1 MISAQLLN
9 INLKAESLLGSK
21 PEIFLVG
28 IAILAFFTVPVF
40 AEESSS
46 ILLETDQPEY
56 QIGDLMVIS
65 GYVEEKRM
73 PVVALKIFDPSG
85 GILSANQVDIE
96 DDNTFYKTIALD
108 SPFYDEEGI
117 YSITMN
123 YGQLATE
130 TNFEMVG
137 DSVEDYFP
145 EDEFSFLLPEIL
157 AMFTDKEIYGDG
169 DTVTIL
175 GLVSEKD
182 APSVL
187 IGIYD
192 PFGTPA
198 GFYFAD
204 VDNNLEF
211 TTSFLVKAGVN
222 FKTEGFYSITAF
234 YGDSEVITSFEYTEK
249 IETVETPIIDDTD
262 NDDKNDVDDSTDSP
276 SSDEKILE
284 KVPDK
289 VPVPVEPKV
298 NKMKENKKSITP
310 TKNLSVE
317 DIELGI
323 MLNQINLRCDTSEYT
338 DTISYYDSMGPALI
352 RLCKYDEAI
361 YYYDQSLIQDPNNIE
376 ILTNKGSALAKM
388 GFYEEAIMHYDSALT
403 VDKDYYFALNNKGN
417 ALANLGKYDEAILS
431 YNQALDSATNNPVV
445 LTNLEKAQEKLVVL
459 EENSKESVNTGV
471 LAHEE
476 DNLIRS
482 SNQQESSSI
491 FDQLGNIFSS
501 LFDFLS

>member
-1 MISAQLLN
+1 M
-9 INLKAESLLGSK
+9 LGSK

-28 IAILAFFTVPVF
+28 IVILSFFTVPVF
-40 AEESSS
+40 ADESSS
-46 ILLETDQPEY
+46 ILLETDQQEY

-65 GYVEEKRM
+65 GFIEEKRM
-73 PVVALKIFDPSG
+73 PVVALKIFDPNG
-85 GILSANQVDIE
+85 GILSANQVDID

-108 SPFYDEEGI
+108 SPFYDEAGI

-123 YGQLATE
+123 YGQLETE
-130 TNFEMVG
+130 TNFEMVDDSSD
-137 DSVEDYFP
+137 DSVSD
-145 EDEFSFLLPEIL
+145 DDFSFLFPEIL
-157 AMFTDKEIYGDG
+157 AMFTDKEIYEDG
-169 DTVTIL
+169 DTVSIL

-204 VDNNLEF
+204 VDNDLEF

-234 YGDSEVITSFEYTEK
+234 YGDSEVITSFEYAEK
-249 IETVETPIIDDTD
+249 IQTVKTPIIDDDTD
-262 NDDKNDVDDSTDSP
+262 DNSNDVDDSTSDSS
-276 SSDEKILE
+276 SSDKKILNDIPKPAAPQVNNLNE
-284 KVPDK
+284 DK
-289 VPVPVEPKV
+289 KT
-298 NKMKENKKSITP
+298 ITP

-323 MLNQINLRCDTSEYT
+323 MLNQINLRCDTSEFV

-361 YYYDQSLIQDPNNIE
+361 YYYDQSLIQDPNNVE

-388 GFYEEAIMHYDSALT
+388 GFYEEAIMHYDSALE
-403 VDKDYYFALNNKGN
+403 VDKNYYYALNNKGN
-417 ALANLGKYDEAILS
+417 ALANSGNYDDAILS
-431 YNQALDSATNNPVV
+431 YNKALDSASSNLVIQS
-445 LTNLEKAQEKLVVL
+445 NLEKAKEKLVVF
-459 EENSKESVNTGV
+459 EEDSKESVNSRV
-471 LAHEE
+471 LEHE

-482 SNQQESSSI
+482 SNQQETISI
-491 FDQLGNIFSS
+491 FDQIGNVFSS
-501 LFDFLS
+501 LFSFLS

>member
-1 MISAQLLN
+1 MKLV
-9 INLKAESLLGSK
+9 LGSK

-28 IAILAFFTVPVF
+28 IAILSFFTVS
-40 AEESSS
+40 AWADDSGS
-46 ILLETDQPEY
+46 ILLETDQQEY
-56 QIGDLMVIS
+56 KIGDLMVIS
-65 GYVEEKRM
+65 GFIEEKRM
-73 PVVALKIFDPSG
+73 PVVALKIFDPNG

-123 YGQLATE
+123 YGQLETE
-130 TNFEMVG
+130 TNFEMVNDSSE
-137 DSVEDYFP
+137 DSVSD
-145 EDEFSFLLPEIL
+145 DDFSFLFPEIL
-157 AMFTDKEIYGDG
+157 AMFTDKEIYEDG
-169 DTVTIL
+169 DTVSIL

-204 VDNNLEF
+204 VDNDLEF

-249 IETVETPIIDDTD
+249 IETVETPIID
-262 NDDKNDVDDSTDSP
+262 NDDDSNDVDDSISDS
-276 SSDEKILE
+276 SSI
-284 KVPDK
+284 DK
-289 VPVPVEPKV
+289 KTLNNIPKAITSPVDNL
-298 NKMKENKKSITP
+298 NKDKKTITP

-323 MLNQINLRCDTSEYT
+323 MLNQINLRCDTSEFV

-361 YYYDQSLIQDPNNIE
+361 FYYDQSLIQDPNNVE
-376 ILTNKGSALAKM
+376 ILTNKGSALSKM
-388 GFYEEAIMHYDSALT
+388 GFYQEAIIHYDSALAI
-403 VDKDYYFALNNKGN
+403 DKNYYLALNNKGN
-417 ALANLGKYDEAILS
+417 ALANLGIYDEAILS
-431 YNQALDSATNNPVV
+431 YNKALDSAPSNSVV
-445 LTNLEKAQEKLVVL
+445 LTNLEKAKEKLVVFEIDSQKSDNSRVL
-459 EENSKESVNTGV
+459 E
-471 LAHEE
+471 HE
-476 DNLIRS
+476 DNLVSS
-482 SNQQESSSI
+482 SNQQETSSI
-491 FDQLGNIFSS
+491 FDQIGNMFSS
-501 LFDFLS
+501 LFNFLS